1 MFISLALLSH
11 VIINCK
17 EILTVLVSE
26 FRRIYRLPANRWMND
41 EDLNKKC
48 PQSADGLDFSHIIS
62 GLKLYYSWEMNFS
75 FSQSKERKKLM
86 KPEKSLIEPSLE
98 M

>member
-1 MFISLALLSH
+1 MRFQGMFISLALLSH

-26 FRRIYRLPANRWMND
+26 FRRIYRFPANRWMNN

-48 PQSADGLDFSHIIS
+48 PQSCGCFDFSPVRDLHLEFVLFLGNELFIIS
-62 GLKLYYSWEMNFS
+62 IKGE
-75 FSQSKERKKLM
+75 KKIN
-86 KPEKSLIEPSLE
+86 ETESL
-98 M
+98 

>member
-1 MFISLALLSH
+1 MALSGMPMSEPRMRFHGMFISLALLSH

-26 FRRIYRLPANRWMND
+26 FRRIYRFPANRWMNN

-48 PQSADGLDFSHIIS
+48 PQSCGCFDFSPIIS
-62 GLKLYYSWEMNFS
+62 GL
-75 FSQSKERKKLM
+75 
-86 KPEKSLIEPSLE
+86 
-98 M
+98 